1 MFQVHLPVSQLR
13 NSRQKVGGA
22 TVSGAC
28 LVFVAAVLYCAQRFY
43 SLGSSGRI
51 FVVVSMALL
60 DGTYRLLQVMRTF
73 DAPPLRPERD
83 PPLHVPHLDL
93 DNRGDTAVTSPRKRK
108 AASMEA
114 SAPGAECTIIIREY
128 E

>member
-1 MFQVHLPVSQLR
+1 MKHTVCRHQQFGFERR
-13 NSRQKVGGA
+13 N
-22 TVSGAC
+22 
-28 LVFVAAVLYCAQRFY
+28 
-43 SLGSSGRI
+43 

-60 DGTYRLLQVMRTF
+60 DGIYLLLHVMRTY

-93 DNRGDTAVTSPRKRK
+93 DNRGGTAVTSQRKRK

-114 SAPGAECTIIIREY
+114 SAQGAECTIIIREY

>member
-1 MFQVHLPVSQLR
+1 MLQVHLPVSQLR

-83 PPLHVPHLDL
+83 PFAVPHLDL
-93 DNRGDTAVTSPRKRK
+93 DDDTPANPQRERE
-108 AASMEA
+108 AARVET
-114 SAPGAECTIIIREY
+114 GAENNVKQRLAIICGCK
-128 E
+128 